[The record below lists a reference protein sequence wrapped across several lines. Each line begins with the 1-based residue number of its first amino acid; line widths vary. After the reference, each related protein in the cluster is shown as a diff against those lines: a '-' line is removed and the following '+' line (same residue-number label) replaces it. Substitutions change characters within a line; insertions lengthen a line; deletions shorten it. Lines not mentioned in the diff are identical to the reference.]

1 VPVRERSLRAPCT
14 RCPSARVALQSR
26 LIGNSHGAVID
37 VQPVTATL
45 HLGVLEANAG
55 LFD

>member
-1 VPVRERSLRAPCT
+1 
-14 RCPSARVALQSR
+14 LQSR